1 MDGMRAVTVKPAIP
15 QPATSSRDGYRSLP
29 FGQVETSHSE
39 SVVLT
44 LGVTLREGASQV
56 YGETELVLPS
66 EAIAAEV
73 SG

>member
-1 MDGMRAVTVKPAIP
+1 MDGMRAVTVKPAIR
-15 QPATSSRDGYRSLP
+15 QPATSSRGGYRSLP

-44 LGVTLREGASQV
+44 LGVTLREGESQV